1 MVMVEL
7 GGVEEM
13 VSKDLEV
20 FKEMRGIEMELCME
34 ASR

>member
-1 MVMVEL
+1 MVEL

-13 VSKDLEV
+13 VLKDLRF

-34 ASR
+34 A

>member
-1 MVMVEL
+1 MVMVVL

-13 VSKDLEV
+13 VLRDLEI

-34 ASR
+34 A

>member
-1 MVMVEL
+1 MVEL

-13 VSKDLEV
+13 VLKDLGI

-34 ASR
+34 A

>member
-1 MVMVEL
+1 MVVL

-13 VSKDLEV
+13 VLRDLEI

-34 ASR
+34 A